1 MNVYYV
7 AAASCSVV
15 GGGGKTGKALQEI
28 QRHYSRDSTIWKCW
42 DRAKGEKYPDLKIPE
57 VRFAKLGF
65 KEKGL

>member
-28 QRHYSRDSTIWKCW
+28 QRHYRDSTIWKCW